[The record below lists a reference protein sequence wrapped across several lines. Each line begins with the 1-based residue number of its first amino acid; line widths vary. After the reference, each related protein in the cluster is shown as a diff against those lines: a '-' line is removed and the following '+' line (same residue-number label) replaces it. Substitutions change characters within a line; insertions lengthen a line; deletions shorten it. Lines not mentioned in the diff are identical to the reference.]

1 MTRTLRV
8 LWTSCLLFG
17 VVSGPADL
25 RAQEPAAE
33 AATGEVDLTKEMR
46 ERASRV
52 TLTVEEA
59 REQWIAR
66 PLNETP
72 LFRYHDARRDI
83 LDAALW
89 GYGRQGRPAALMK
102 TEAYRIDSGEKWVF
116 CLASLSDGIINAA
129 WDDGATYRAKQPGLE
144 LKDIPNAPRPAASA
158 NLRLIQI
165 KRLTERVAAQIQ
177 NAEDDREP
185 MRLMPTPI
193 CRYDDKDGGLID
205 GAIFGYTMGT
215 NPDVLLVIELHEQ
228 DGRQQWRCGAA
239 GMTSAGFAVL
249 LDGSEF
255 LRQEWTLDVSGRP
268 NAYDRWMWR
277 RVIEP

>member
-1 MTRTLRV
+1 MPRAPRM
-8 LWTSCLLFG
+8 LWALCLFCS
-17 VVSGPADL
+17 VIRGPSDL
-25 RAQEPAAE
+25 PAQEPTE
-33 AATGEVDLTKEMR
+33 VSATGEVDLTGEMR

-52 TLTVEEA
+52 TLTVQQGD
-59 REQWIAR
+59 EQWSAR

-89 GYGRQGRPAALMK
+89 AYGQQGRPAALMK
-102 TEAYRIDSGEKWVF
+102 TEAYKVESGEKWVF
-116 CLASLSDGIINAA
+116 CLASLSDGIVNAA
-129 WDDGATYRAKQPGLE
+129 WDDGATYRAQQPGVE
-144 LKDIPNAPRPAASA
+144 LQVIPDAPRAAPSP

-165 KRLTERVAAQIQ
+165 KRLTERFAAQIQ

-193 CRYDDKDGGLID
+193 CRYDDKESGLID

-215 NPDVLLVIELHEQ
+215 NPDVLLVIELYEE
-228 DGRQQWRCGAA
+228 DGEQQWRCGAA

-255 LRQEWTLDVSGRP
+255 LRQEWTFEVSGRP